1 MSLVICSNQEKDGTA
16 LRQKNSVYN
25 AWSFRNPLSSTMT
38 IKKNSQVALQSC
50 KVNVDGRVVFSNNSD
65 KFYHY
70 FGDKLNL
77 DGITTPQMD
86 DSTSYPVVTT
96 LTNSNEVGQV
106 VELSVED
113 LAVRIQ
119 EQIRTT
125 SYHPLTKNKFECD
138 VLRNASSLD
147 FLGYKFT
154 FAQNASTPVNSIP
167 PNGNFQEFYSANNP
181 LDSFTFTGGVF
192 QRDVD
197 DDDDLSVG
205 ISPNQPMSPFNG
217 SFIVNASGTN
227 ANANAS
233 GVEWMVGLSRFVQ
246 NIDPNGYIVPPY
258 NLWNFDEDLNIRE
271 VDSFVD
277 FGLAKNT
284 DGELVLYHNVNAS
297 EIEDGNNLVQRE
309 VKYWTNASSN
319 FAGSGRTDLNA
330 STEYTDFA
338 FFVSGENVAVRA
350 RKDGVDDKGA
360 AVDQW
365 DLVTQYTAGQPADSY
380 FKPINQAC
388 WCLHPV
394 LGVGGGNASTQTC
407 TLEVT
412 QFDTPNITGYD
423 PKVLYG
429 GGWYETNELLNT
441 TNLCAELETRAWND
455 PRTNTRSYVNAST
468 LGIPYSP
475 VMILQPSDIYFRTF
489 GANATTILGFNQS
502 IVDTPISSSG
512 IPIFQS
518 TFAPSLTSSLA
529 MFVRLNNFGQNVTN
543 AFTGNKSKVLAHLP
557 RFDNTNSTGRLYF
570 EPNQLVWLDL
580 DNAGDMQIN
589 EFDISFNYIN
599 EQYATILQG
608 QSIVCLLFR
617 EKGDT
622 MNTQ

>member
-50 KVNVDGRVVFSNNSD
+50 KVNVDGRVVFSNNND

-70 FGDKLNL
+70 FGDKLDL
-77 DGITTPQMD
+77 DGITSPQMD

-96 LTNSNEVGQV
+96 LTNSNEAGQV

-113 LAVRIQ
+113 LATRIQ
-119 EQIRTT
+119 EQIRST

-154 FAQNASTPVNSIP
+154 FAQNASAPVDTIP
-167 PNGNFQEFYSANNP
+167 PNGNFQEFFSVNNP
-181 LDSFTFTGGVF
+181 LDSFTFTSGVF

-197 DDDDLSVG
+197 DDNDVSVG

-217 SFIVNASGTN
+217 SFIVNASGAN

-233 GVEWMVGLSRFVQ
+233 GVEWMMGLSRFVQ
-246 NIDPNGYIVPPY
+246 NIDANGYIVPPY
-258 NLWNFDEDLNIRE
+258 NLWTYDEDINIRD
-271 VDSFVD
+271 VDCFVD
-277 FGLAKNT
+277 FGIAKNS

-309 VKYWTNASSN
+309 VKYWTNASSA
-319 FAGSGRTDLNA
+319 FSGGRVDLNA

-338 FFVSGENVAVRA
+338 FFVNGEDVAVKA
-350 RKDGVDDKGA
+350 YNGA
-360 AVDQW
+360 SW
-365 DLVTQYTAGQPADSY
+365 ELVTQYTAGQSADSY
-380 FKPINQAC
+380 FKPINQSC

-394 LGVGGGNASTQTC
+394 IGIGGGNATTQSC
-407 TLEVT
+407 TLEVK
-412 QFDTPNITGYD
+412 QFDTPNITGYN

-489 GANATTILGFNQS
+489 GANATTLLGFNQS
-502 IVDTPISSSG
+502 IVDTPISPTG
-512 IPIFQS
+512 IPVFQS
-518 TFAPSLTSSLA
+518 TFAPTLTSSLA

-543 AFTGNKSKVLAHLP
+543 AFTGNKSKILAHLP

-580 DNAGDMQIN
+580 DNPSDMQIN

-599 EQYATILQG
+599 EQYATVLQG
-608 QSIVCLLFR
+608 QSIVALLFR

-622 MNTQ
+622 MNS

>member
-50 KVNVDGRVVFSNNSD
+50 KVNVDGRVVFSNNND

-77 DGITTPQMD
+77 DGITSPQMD

-96 LTNSNEVGQV
+96 LTNSNEAGQV

-113 LAVRIQ
+113 LATRIQ
-119 EQIRTT
+119 EQIRST

-154 FAQNASTPVNSIP
+154 FAQNASAPVDTIP
-167 PNGNFQEFYSANNP
+167 PNGNFQEFFSVNNP
-181 LDSFTFTGGVF
+181 LDSFTFTSGVF

-197 DDDDLSVG
+197 DDNDVSVG

-217 SFIVNASGTN
+217 SFIVNASGAN

-233 GVEWMVGLSRFVQ
+233 GVEWMMGLSRFVQ
-246 NIDPNGYIVPPY
+246 NIDANGYIVPPY
-258 NLWNFDEDLNIRE
+258 NLWNYDEDINIRD
-271 VDSFVD
+271 VDCFCD
-277 FGLAKNT
+277 FGIAKNS

-309 VKYWTNASSN
+309 VKYWTNASSA
-319 FAGSGRTDLNA
+319 FSGGRVDLNA

-338 FFVSGENVAVRA
+338 FFVNGEDVAVKA
-350 RKDGVDDKGA
+350 YNGA
-360 AVDQW
+360 SW
-365 DLVTQYTAGQPADSY
+365 ELVTQYTAGQSADSY
-380 FKPINQAC
+380 FKPINQSC

-394 LGVGGGNASTQTC
+394 IGIGGGNASTQSC
-407 TLEVT
+407 KLEVK
-412 QFDTPNITGYD
+412 QFDTPNITGYN

-441 TNLCAELETRAWND
+441 TNLCAELETRLWND

-489 GANATTILGFNQS
+489 GANATTLLGFNQS
-502 IVDTPISSSG
+502 IVDTPISPTG

-518 TFAPSLTSSLA
+518 TFAPTLTSSLA

-543 AFTGNKSKVLAHLP
+543 AFTGNKSKILAHLP

-580 DNAGDMQIN
+580 DNASDMQIN

-599 EQYATILQG
+599 EQYATVLQG
-608 QSIVCLLFR
+608 QSIVALLFR

-622 MNTQ
+622 MNS

>member
-50 KVNVDGRVVFSNNSD
+50 KVNVDGRVVFSNNND

-70 FGDKLNL
+70 FGDKLDL
-77 DGITTPQMD
+77 DGITSPQMD

-96 LTNSNEVGQV
+96 LTNSNEAGQV

-113 LAVRIQ
+113 LATRIQ
-119 EQIRTT
+119 EQIRST

-154 FAQNASTPVNSIP
+154 FAQNASAPVDTIP
-167 PNGNFQEFYSANNP
+167 PNGNFQEFFSVNNP
-181 LDSFTFTGGVF
+181 LDSFTFTSGVF

-197 DDDDLSVG
+197 DDNDVSVG

-217 SFIVNASGTN
+217 SFIVNASGAN

-233 GVEWMVGLSRFVQ
+233 GVEWMMGLSRFVQ
-246 NIDPNGYIVPPY
+246 NIDANGYIVPPY
-258 NLWNFDEDLNIRE
+258 NLWNYDEDVNIRD
-271 VDSFVD
+271 VDCFCD
-277 FGLAKNT
+277 FGIAKNS

-309 VKYWTNASSN
+309 VKYWTNASSA
-319 FAGSGRTDLNA
+319 FSGGRVDLNA

-338 FFVSGENVAVRA
+338 FFVNGEDVAVKA
-350 RKDGVDDKGA
+350 YNGA
-360 AVDQW
+360 SW
-365 DLVTQYTAGQPADSY
+365 ELVTQYTAGQSADSY
-380 FKPINQAC
+380 FKPINQSC

-394 LGVGGGNASTQTC
+394 IGIGGGNATTQSC
-407 TLEVT
+407 TLEVK
-412 QFDTPNITGYD
+412 QFDTPNITGYN

-489 GANATTILGFNQS
+489 GANATTLLGFNQS
-502 IVDTPISSSG
+502 IVDTPISPTG

-518 TFAPSLTSSLA
+518 TFAPTLTSSLA

-543 AFTGNKSKVLAHLP
+543 AFTGNKSKILAHLP

-580 DNAGDMQIN
+580 DNPSDMQIN

-599 EQYATILQG
+599 EQYATVLQG
-608 QSIVCLLFR
+608 QSIVALLFR

-622 MNTQ
+622 MNS

>member
-50 KVNVDGRVVFSNNSD
+50 KVNVDGRVVFSNNND

-77 DGITTPQMD
+77 DGITSPQMD

-96 LTNSNEVGQV
+96 LTNSNEAGQV

-113 LAVRIQ
+113 LATRIQ
-119 EQIRTT
+119 EQIRST

-154 FAQNASTPVNSIP
+154 FAQNASAPVDTIP
-167 PNGNFQEFYSANNP
+167 PNGNFQEFFSVNIP
-181 LDSFTFTGGVF
+181 LDSFTFTSGVF

-197 DDDDLSVG
+197 DDNDVSVG

-217 SFIVNASGTN
+217 SFIVNASGAN

-233 GVEWMVGLSRFVQ
+233 GVEWMMGLSRFVQ
-246 NIDPNGYIVPPY
+246 NIDANGYIVPPY
-258 NLWNFDEDLNIRE
+258 NLWTYDEDINIRD
-271 VDSFVD
+271 VDCFVD
-277 FGLAKNT
+277 FGIAKNS

-309 VKYWTNASSN
+309 VKYWTNASSA
-319 FAGSGRTDLNA
+319 FSGGRVDLNA

-338 FFVSGENVAVRA
+338 FFVNGEDVAVKA
-350 RKDGVDDKGA
+350 YNGA
-360 AVDQW
+360 SW
-365 DLVTQYTAGQPADSY
+365 ELVTQYTAGQSADSY
-380 FKPINQAC
+380 FKPINQSC

-394 LGVGGGNASTQTC
+394 IGIGGGNATTQSC
-407 TLEVT
+407 TLEVK
-412 QFDTPNITGYD
+412 QFDTPNITGYN

-441 TNLCAELETRAWND
+441 TNLCAELETRLWND

-489 GANATTILGFNQS
+489 GANATTLLGFNQS
-502 IVDTPISSSG
+502 IVDTPISPTG

-518 TFAPSLTSSLA
+518 TFAPTLTSSLA

-543 AFTGNKSKVLAHLP
+543 AFTGNKSKILAHLP

-580 DNAGDMQIN
+580 DNPSDMQIN

-599 EQYATILQG
+599 EQYATVLQG
-608 QSIVCLLFR
+608 QSIVALLFR

-622 MNTQ
+622 MNS